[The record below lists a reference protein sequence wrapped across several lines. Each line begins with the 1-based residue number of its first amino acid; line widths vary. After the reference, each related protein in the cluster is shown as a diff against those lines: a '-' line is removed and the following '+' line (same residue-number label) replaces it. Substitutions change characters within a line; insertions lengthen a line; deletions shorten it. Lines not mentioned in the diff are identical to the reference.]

1 LVIHE
6 PGVSSLELYKVI
18 DALGRVCIFI
28 LLALILVYHFCANN
42 SKATF
47 YLNFQLALRPGS
59 PESLQQLVE
68 IARNNTTNTTS
79 LPGFTANKED
89 KARQSRDKKVGY
101 PILYVTFP
109 WPVEGMLSLFL
120 DKSAQLFL

>member
-1 LVIHE
+1 
-6 PGVSSLELYKVI
+6 
-18 DALGRVCIFI
+18 
-28 LLALILVYHFCANN
+28 
-42 SKATF
+42 
-47 YLNFQLALRPGS
+47 LRPGS

-101 PILYVTFP
+101 PIQFIIFP
-109 WPVEGMLSLFL
+109 FLVEGILSLFL
-120 DKSAQLFL
+120 DTST